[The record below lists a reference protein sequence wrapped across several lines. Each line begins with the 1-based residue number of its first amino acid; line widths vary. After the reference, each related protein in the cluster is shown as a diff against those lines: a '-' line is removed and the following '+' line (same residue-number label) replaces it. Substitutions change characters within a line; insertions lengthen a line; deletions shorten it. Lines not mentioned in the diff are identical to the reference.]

1 MILPPTKNDLNPKGS
16 YLLSGKKLANML
28 TPAEWIDGVKG
39 EIAITEQPDGSISI
53 GWDSSVFAYVIVN
66 GELRACMIPLTFIA
80 DPAA

>member
-1 MILPPTKNDLNPKGS
+1 MILPPTKNEVNPKDS

-39 EIAITEQPDGSISI
+39 EIAITEHADGSIAI

-66 GELRACMIPLTFIA
+66 GELRPCLIPLTFIA
-80 DPAA
+80 DPNA